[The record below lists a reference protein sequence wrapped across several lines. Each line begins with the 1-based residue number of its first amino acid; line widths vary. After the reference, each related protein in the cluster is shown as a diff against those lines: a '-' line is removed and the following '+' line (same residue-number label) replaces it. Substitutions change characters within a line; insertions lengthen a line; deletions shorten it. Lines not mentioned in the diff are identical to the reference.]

1 MNFQI
6 DAKIESWIKRVSPRI
21 EASDTDTVAYVFGSE
36 YLGRELSIGKI
47 GAKGTKN
54 ILARNPESLFSFVIA
69 AGGFFKGMAG
79 NRDVFATPNKLSFIA
94 LPGEAINLL
103 PASDSVSGY
112 FFQISADYLLS
123 EALLHGTQLPSLL
136 TLHETIP
143 GHEELILA
151 CANQLMKFSELADE
165 LSSLRIMEP
174 LEQSII
180 SLLATLV
187 GVDPAALN
195 PGKQNNIQPSYVQIA
210 LSYMEANLTNQLSL
224 SDLCKACN
232 VSSRT
237 LQVSFQSV
245 MESTPLQVLQEL
257 RFNRLKGLLSQG
269 MDVKS
274 ACESVGLQ
282 HSGRISAKYKQM
294 YGELPSHTRSKSI

>member
-6 DAKIESWIKRVSPRI
+6 DAKIESWIKRVNPRI
-21 EASDTDTVAYVFGSE
+21 EASDADAYISGSE
-36 YLGRELSIGKI
+36 FLGRELSIGKI
-47 GAKGTKN
+47 EAKGTKN
-54 ILARNPESLFSFVIA
+54 ILARNPESLFAFVIA
-69 AGGFFKGMAG
+69 DGGFFKGIAG
-79 NRDVFATPNKLSFIA
+79 NRDVFTTPNKLSFIA
-94 LPGEAINLL
+94 LPGEAINLV

-123 EALLHGTQLPSLL
+123 EALLHGTELPSLL
-136 TLHETIP
+136 TLQETIP
-143 GHEELILA
+143 GHEQLILA

-187 GVDPAALN
+187 GVDPAAFN

-257 RFNRLKGLLSQG
+257 RFNRLKGLLSKG

-294 YGELPSHTRSKSI
+294 YGELPSHTRSKSF

>member
-6 DAKIESWIKRVSPRI
+6 DTKIESWIKRFSPRI
-21 EASDTDTVAYVFGSE
+21 EASDTDTDAYVFGSE

-54 ILARNPESLFSFVIA
+54 ILARNPESLFSFVITD
-69 AGGFFKGMAG
+69 GGFFKGMAG

>member
-1 MNFQI
+1 MI
-6 DAKIESWIKRVSPRI
+6 
-21 EASDTDTVAYVFGSE
+21 TD
-36 YLGRELSIGKI
+36 
-47 GAKGTKN
+47 
-54 ILARNPESLFSFVIA
+54 
-69 AGGFFKGMAG
+69 GGFFKGMAG